1 MTLFTY
7 KEAPQMA
14 YLAPEYV
21 YGQNFTRRGGEQKL
35 CWVGEIDGDM
45 LSWNILLYG
54 LNTFVKLEH
63 FRFW

>member
-7 KEAPQMA
+7 KEAPQMV

-45 LSWNILLYG
+45 LS
-54 LNTFVKLEH
+54 
-63 FRFW
+63 